1 MLEINNLT
9 NRPLDEEFLNKVAN
23 KVLEEEK
30 KDGVVSLVFVGP
42 NRMRKMNYQYRK
54 KNRVTD
60 VLSFPEPPQKDFI
73 APPEAQKQL
82 GEIVICPREVKKR
95 AKREQSEFKKELA
108 RTLIHGL
115 LHLLGYDH
123 KKPKEA
129 EIMLQKENKY
139 LGYFF

>member
-9 NRPLDEEFLNKVAN
+9 THQIDEKFLNEIAK

-30 KDGVVSLVFVGP
+30 KDGVISLVFVGP
-42 NRMRKMNYQYRK
+42 GRMRKMNYKYRK

-60 VLSFPEPPQKDFI
+60 VLSFPEPQRKDFI
-73 APPEAQKQL
+73 IPPEAQKQL
-82 GEIVICPREVKKR
+82 GEIFICLREVKKK

-108 RTLIHGL
+108 RTFIHGL

-123 KKPKEA
+123 QKPKDA

-139 LGYFF
+139 LDYFF